1 METKELK
8 TNEKELIKELVE
20 ALLWCSGSND
30 FQEDGIAREGWLKV
44 KELIDEALE
53 YLKQNIMETQELIIH
68 LENYYYS
75 VYNKEDDTNT
85 IKIRL
90 YNDLKN
96 YMFEYICCGGEEGY
110 FYDKYFFR
118 LKDIR
123 KILEWLKDDT
133 GTDFK
138 DLKNIYEAIE
148 NFGWID
154 VTSIKLDVTGNFAN
168 EIVNYL
174 YK

>member
-53 YLKQNIMETQELIIH
+53 YLKQNIMETKELIRH

-75 VYNKEDDTNT
+75 VYDKEDDTDI

-90 YNDLKN
+90 YYDLKN
-96 YMFEYICCGGEEGY
+96 YMFEYVYWYGDEGY
-110 FYDKYFFR
+110 FCDNYFFR
-118 LKDIR
+118 LLDIR
-123 KILEWLKDDT
+123 KILDWLKDAT

-138 DLKNIYEAIE
+138 DLTNIYEAIE

-154 VTSIKLDVTGNFAN
+154 VTSIMLDVTGNFAN
-168 EIVNYL
+168 GIVNYL